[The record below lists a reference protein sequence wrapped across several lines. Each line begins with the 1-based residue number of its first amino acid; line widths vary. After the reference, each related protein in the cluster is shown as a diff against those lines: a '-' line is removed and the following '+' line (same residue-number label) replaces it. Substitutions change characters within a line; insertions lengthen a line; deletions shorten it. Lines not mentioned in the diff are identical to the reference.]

1 MAHGA
6 AGPYVRI
13 GPCFCGTGFRNVMGL
28 KKERKEMIGM
38 RKGDYAEM
46 CPPYTS
52 THCHMPSMPTGMTV

>member
-1 MAHGA
+1 
-6 AGPYVRI
+6 
-13 GPCFCGTGFRNVMGL
+13 MGL

-52 THCHMPSMPTGMTV
+52 THCHMPSMPTGITA